1 MCCYSLSCV
10 RPALEEFRHDA
21 LTTRALPFEPSRQ
34 RTVTLFPSAEVRKK
48 RREEVV
54 AEREQKQARKRKREQ
69 ERAVTRVARGVS
81 GV

>member
-1 MCCYSLSCV
+1 M
-10 RPALEEFRHDA
+10 
-21 LTTRALPFEPSRQ
+21 
-34 RTVTLFPSAEVRKK
+34 TLFPSAEVRKK
-48 RREEVV
+48 RREELV